1 MVKVNS
7 IAASPTHLYNCQIA
21 GKFEPARMNSKGI
34 LIALLM
40 LPVLFGCGPEK
51 TKTIPEELLGTW
63 KTSELKYADTFIEL
77 ARDTIIF
84 GLAEGPPK
92 VHPVLAVEKSRENG
106 NLLYTI
112 WYQDEERER
121 YKFSFYYDPAGE
133 GTLQWKNQP
142 GIAWTKQQP

>member
-1 MVKVNS
+1 
-7 IAASPTHLYNCQIA
+7 
-21 GKFEPARMNSKGI
+21 MNFTGL

-40 LPVLFGCGPEK
+40 LPVLLGCGPEK

-63 KTSELKYADTFIEL
+63 KTSDPKYADTYLEL
-77 ARDTIIF
+77 KRDTIVF

-92 VHPVLAVEKSRENG
+92 VHSVLAVEKSREKG
-106 NLLYTI
+106 NLLYGI
-112 WYQDEERER
+112 EYQGEERES
-121 YKFSFYYDPAGE
+121 YKFSFYYDASGG